1 MLSHGGKTSGAQT
14 IGRLRRN
21 PSSALSSENV
31 STLVKLAAGDFVEA
45 RVYQETGASID
56 IGEAFSSNPRRTF
69 LAMTWVAAG

>member
-1 MLSHGGKTSGAQT
+1 
-14 IGRLRRN
+14 
-21 PSSALSSENV
+21 LSSENV

-69 LAMTWVAAG
+69 LAITWVAAG